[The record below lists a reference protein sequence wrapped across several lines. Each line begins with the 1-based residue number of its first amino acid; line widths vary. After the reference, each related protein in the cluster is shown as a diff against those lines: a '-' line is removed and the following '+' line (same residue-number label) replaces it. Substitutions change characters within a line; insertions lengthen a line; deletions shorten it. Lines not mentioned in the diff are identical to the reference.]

1 MKLEIEEIK
10 KFKCSD
16 GLEFT
21 DKTQAVSHEEI
32 LFFGDVVKNGDI
44 VWCDENFKECDLVEA
59 QYVQVY
65 TWEAVDWWNYK
76 TQFKDRGYIID
87 RLGFWSFDKKE
98 NKFVQLPNMQ
108 IEKREVKMAQKYI
121 TKKDKEILE
130 KLEFEKKKWD
140 INGKRI
146 HVPHLGLNKEVYL
159 TFKQMSA
166 DGVEIS
172 TPLAIYCYLYSFTFD
187 GRKIDSQ
194 VISKAVENY
203 YGICRETVHRNIN
216 ILTNYGLLEVRN
228 NGYKKVNTYF
238 FPKELKKKIKT
249 TTYIQDKFHH
259 RKIWD
264 SLEPKERLKII
275 PLYIWM
281 TSFKDEKLEFVNLR
295 MNQISKDLHIN
306 KRKVKLI
313 IEQLEDLGLLSK
325 IKNSDNLYIYS
336 LFWKVKI
343 KTVDT
348 EENIIKKSKIKS
360 DSESEIDLAFTKFLQ
375 QKTQENESNLN
386 TTDIELEDFDW

>member
-1 MKLEIEEIK
+1 MVKLEVREIK

-16 GLEFT
+16 GLEFI

-32 LFFGDVVKNGDI
+32 LYFGDVVKNGDI
-44 VWCDENFKECDLVEA
+44 VWCDENFKECDLTEA
-59 QYVQVY
+59 QYVQVHA
-65 TWEAVDWWNYK
+65 WEAIDWWNYK

-98 NKFVQLPNMQ
+98 NKFVQLPNIQ
-108 IEKREVKMAQKYI
+108 IKKREVKMAQKYI
-121 TKKDKEILE
+121 TKKDKKILE
-130 KLEFEKKKWD
+130 ELEFGKKKWD
-140 INGKRI
+140 INGKAL

-172 TPLAIYCYLYSFTFD
+172 TPLAIYIYLYSFTFD
-187 GRKIDSQ
+187 GQKINSQ
-194 VISKAVENY
+194 VNLKAIENY
-203 YGICRETVHRNIN
+203 YGIHRNTITNNIN
-216 ILTNYGLLEVRN
+216 ILTNYGLLEVRD

-238 FPKELKKKIKT
+238 FPKESKKKIKT

-259 RKIWD
+259 VKIWD

-281 TSFKDEKLEFVNLR
+281 TGFKDEKLEFINLR
-295 MNQISKDLHIN
+295 INQISKELHIN
-306 KRKVKLI
+306 KTNVNPI
-313 IEQLEDLGLLSK
+313 INKLEDLGLLTK
-325 IKNSDNLYIYS
+325 ITNSDNLYIYS

-343 KTVDT
+343 KAIDT
-348 EENIIKKSKIKS
+348 EENVVKKSKIKS
-360 DSESEIDLAFTKFLQ
+360 DSDVEIDLAFTKFLQ
-375 QKTQENESNLN
+375 QKTQEAESDL
-386 TTDIELEDFDW
+386 IELDDFDW